1 MHYDLFHSAE
11 LQYLAFKPKLWLSF
25 LRLPGLLASQTVSTC
40 MVIAPSVTFSVKDQ
54 LGRVIG
60 VHINSFPQASTVFF
74 NDGKENILLGHD
86 PSSSIFDGEG
96 THMHQLFNR

>member
-11 LQYLAFKPKLWLSF
+11 LQYLAFKPELWLSF
-25 LRLPGLLASQTVSTC
+25 IRLPGLLASQTVSTS
-40 MVIAPSVTFSVKDQ
+40 MVLAPCVTFSVKDQ

-60 VHINSFPQASTVFF
+60 VHINSFPQASTDFF
-74 NDGKENILLGHD
+74 NDGKENNLGHD